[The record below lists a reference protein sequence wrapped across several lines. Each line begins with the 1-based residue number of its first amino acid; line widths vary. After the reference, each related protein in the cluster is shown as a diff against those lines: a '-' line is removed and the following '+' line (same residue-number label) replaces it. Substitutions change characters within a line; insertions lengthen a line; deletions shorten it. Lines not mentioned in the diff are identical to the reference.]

1 MNKKIKPDI
10 QSEIEKLLHSKRE
23 EIIKIAENHGAFNIR
38 IFGSVARGEADEK
51 SDIDFLVDYSLDKI
65 SSWFPSGLIL
75 DLEKLLNYKIDVA
88 TETSLKE
95 RIKKQVL
102 EDAIEL

>member
-1 MNKKIKPDI
+1 MNQKNKSNIQWKIE
-10 QSEIEKLLHSKRE
+10 QLLHSKRE
-23 EIIKIAENHGAFNIR
+23 QIIKIADNHGAFNIR

-75 DLEKLLNYKIDVA
+75 DLEKLLDYKIDVA
-88 TETSLKE
+88 TENSLKE
-95 RIKKQVL
+95 RIKQKVL
-102 EDAIEL
+102 QEAIRL